1 LSHVARGRSRGAGC
15 RAVTPWKNAVAL
27 GIAAALSNVGCRCS
41 SEPVDDVPTV
51 NAAARAPHCVRDDV
65 QLTLE
70 PSLGSQPVEAPLDP
84 DIEQPFAS
92 EPGMALAFGREFFAT
107 GLRHESRGAVALL
120 GRLVPGDAA
129 TQLIELGQVRGDVLA
144 PRLAAD
150 DESLWVVVQEGTPR
164 GRELR
169 VGHYPAGN
177 IGLPAIWR
185 QGPEQGSAE
194 SSAFDIA
201 AREGGALLV
210 YDEWSP
216 IENHGRVLAASL
228 QAAAAEGPRLE
239 GQPISPA
246 GSDAETP
253 RVAARPGGYWVAWL
267 VNASTGGSGRT
278 YDPAN
283 EQDERAGAGAAYGA
297 RWLSIAA
304 VDASG
309 KLSGEVRRVT
319 NRRER
324 VLGFDLA
331 TSPSGSAWLAWRQDA
346 PTPGASG
353 GRVYIGEIGGD
364 ASREPR
370 LVREDDVGS
379 GEPAWLAARG
389 DEARWLTFPD
399 GRDRSLLMRVG
410 SLQAITAPLKL
421 GSDLEGAG
429 ALAASAGKVLF
440 ALPRGRSVVLL
451 SAACAPAGAASQV
464 DGGVLD
470 APRAFDGGLPAVA
483 PAAH

>member
-1 LSHVARGRSRGAGC
+1 MSWRIG
-15 RAVTPWKNAVAL
+15 VAL
-27 GIAAALSNVGCRCS
+27 AIAAAAASAGCRCS
-41 SEPVDDVPTV
+41 SEPVDNVPTV

-70 PSLGSQPVEAPLDP
+70 PSSGSQSVEAPLDP

-120 GRLVPGDAA
+120 GRIGSGDSAP
-129 TQLIELGQVRGDVLA
+129 QLIELGHVRGDVLG

-150 DESLWVVVQEGTPR
+150 DDNLWVVVQEGTPR

-177 IGLPAIWR
+177 IGLPAAWR

-210 YDEWSP
+210 YDEWSAS
-216 IENHGRVLAASL
+216 ENHGRVLAASL
-228 QAAAAEGPRLE
+228 HASAVEGPRLE

-267 VNASTGGSGRT
+267 VNASGGGTGRT

-297 RWLSIAA
+297 RWLSIAPL
-304 VDASG
+304 DSSG

-319 NRRER
+319 NRRDR

-353 GRVYIGEIGGD
+353 GRVYVGEVGAD
-364 ASREPR
+364 AKREPR

-389 DEARWLTFPD
+389 DGVRWLTFPD
-399 GRDRSLLMRVG
+399 GRDRTLLMRVG

-421 GSDLEGAG
+421 GSELEGAG
-429 ALAASAGKVLF
+429 ALAASGGKVLF
-440 ALPRGRSVVLL
+440 ALPRGRAIELFA
-451 SAACAPAGAASQV
+451 AACAPAGAASLA
-464 DGGVLD
+464 DGGIID
-470 APRAFDGGLPAVA
+470 TPAAFDGGLPAAA